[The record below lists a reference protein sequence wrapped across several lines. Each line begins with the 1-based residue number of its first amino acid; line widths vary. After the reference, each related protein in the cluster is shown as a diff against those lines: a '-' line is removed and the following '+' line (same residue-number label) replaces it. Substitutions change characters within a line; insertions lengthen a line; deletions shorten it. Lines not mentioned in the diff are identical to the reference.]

1 MIGTGPDVSRL
12 RNNLTVNWLP
22 IVAVLLLAVIF
33 SVAGQGANT
42 LAIDRETTN
51 AVQRLDGQPWES
63 IARVGNALGESP
75 YAIAVAVMVLVI
87 SIVRR
92 DLRDAAFLCILL
104 ILRGAATSLK
114 WLFESPRPTRD
125 VAEVLETFDGFGF
138 PSGHAVT
145 SAVALGGV
153 AFLIARRFP
162 ATNAQWGLAVLWM
175 LGMVMTGY
183 ARIWVGAHWLTDVA
197 GGSLYGVAIVLI
209 AANVSAIIAA
219 RIEERRHHQPRVIR
233 S

>member
-1 MIGTGPDVSRL
+1 MIRTGPDVSPL
-12 RNNLTVNWLP
+12 RNNLTVSWRT
-22 IVAVLLLAVIF
+22 IVAVSLLAILL
-33 SVAGQGANT
+33 SVAGRGANT
-42 LAIDRETTN
+42 LSIDRETTN

-63 IARVGNALGESP
+63 IARVGNALGEST
-75 YAIAVAVMVLVI
+75 YAVAAALVLVVI

-92 DLRDAAFLCILL
+92 DLRDVAFLCVLL
-104 ILRGAATSLK
+104 LLRGAATSLK
-114 WLFESPRPTRD
+114 GVFDSPRPTRD

-153 AFLIARRFP
+153 AFLIARHASTTRP
-162 ATNAQWGLAVLWM
+162 RWGLAVLWM

-183 ARIWVGAHWLTDVA
+183 ARIWLGAHWLTDVA
-197 GGSLYGVAIVLI
+197 GGSLYGIGIVLI

-219 RIEERRHHQPRVIR
+219 RIAERRHHQTRVIR